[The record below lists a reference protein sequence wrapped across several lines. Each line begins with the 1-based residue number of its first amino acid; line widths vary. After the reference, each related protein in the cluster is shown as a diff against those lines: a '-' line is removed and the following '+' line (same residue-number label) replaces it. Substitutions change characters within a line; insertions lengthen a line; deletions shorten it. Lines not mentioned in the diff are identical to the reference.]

1 MVIKL
6 DSVQPVFALPLLEEI
21 PDDDGDV
28 PIEGPALTS
37 IGPLALPDI
46 VFGAATFSNN
56 YNSDDLLAS
65 DVPVRTVR
73 LALRYGIRAFDTS
86 AYYGPS
92 EIVLGT
98 ALKVL
103 EPLFP
108 RSSYQLMTKVGRYG
122 LLQSEFD
129 YSPATIRKSVER
141 SLERLHTTYLDT
153 VYVHDVE
160 FVCTPVGPIAPAKPE
175 QILADKEKAAEYGL
189 APGQEGKIWGAGD
202 EKVLA
207 AVAELRKLQ
216 EEGKIKHIG
225 ISAYPLPTLLR
236 IATLVLHATSKPL
249 DVLLSYSHMSLQNS
263 AHATYAPAFRERAK
277 VGQLLTASPLNMGLL
292 TPKPPSWHP
301 ASPAVKEAA
310 QKAVKLCVDEQ
321 WPGGLPNLAVGY
333 GYRKG
338 AEVDMPVVVGLS
350 NPEEVH
356 ESVRAWR
363 AVKEGKDKEKRVAL
377 EEKVISMF
385 GDGFG
390 WSWASPPPELQ
401 K

>member
-1 MVIKL
+1 MVVKL
-6 DSVQPVFALPLLEEI
+6 DSVQPVFSLPLLDDI
-21 PDDDGDV
+21 PDRDEDV
-28 PIEGPALTS
+28 PVEGASLSTV
-37 IGPLALPDI
+37 GPLALPEI
-46 VFGAATFSNN
+46 VFGAATFSN
-56 YNSDDLLAS
+56 YYTSEDLLAS

-129 YSPATIRKSVER
+129 YSPATIRKSIER

-175 QILADKEKAAEYGL
+175 QILADKEQAAEYGL
-189 APGQEGKIWGAGD
+189 APGQEGKIWGEGD

-216 EEGKIKHIG
+216 EEGKIKHVG

-236 IATLVLHATSKPL
+236 IATLVQHTTSKPL
-249 DVLLSYSHMSLQNS
+249 DVLLSYCHISLQNS
-263 AHATYAPAFRERAK
+263 AFATYAPAFRERAK

-301 ASPAVKEAA
+301 ASPELKEAA
-310 QKAVKLCVDEQ
+310 KKAAKLCEDEQ

-338 AEVDMPVVVGLS
+338 AELNMPVVVGLS

-363 AVKEGKDKEKRVAL
+363 AIKEGKDKERRVAL
-377 EEKVISMF
+377 EEKVSALF
-385 GDGFG
+385 GDGLG